1 MFATTMSPAISLG
14 FPDCCYTP
22 IAGVPVPLPYPNIAE
37 SSVAVP
43 AAYNVLLDCM
53 PTITE
58 SSFNLVSEGDETGV
72 ELGICSFMES
82 GETMYLLGNL
92 TIYAWGM
99 PVQRMTS
106 ITEQNCLV
114 VLPNTVGCTLSPSQ
128 CTVLT
133 LG

>member
-1 MFATTMSPAISLG
+1 MFATTMSPAISLA
-14 FPDCCYTP
+14 FPDVCNVP
-22 IAGVPVPLPYPNIAE
+22 IMGAPVPMPLVNISE
-37 SSVAVP
+37 SSLAVP
-43 AAYNVLLDCM
+43 AAYTVLMDCM
-53 PTITE
+53 PTVTE
-58 SSFNLVSEGDETGV
+58 SSFNLLSEGDEAGL

-82 GETMYLLGNL
+82 GQTMYLLGNL